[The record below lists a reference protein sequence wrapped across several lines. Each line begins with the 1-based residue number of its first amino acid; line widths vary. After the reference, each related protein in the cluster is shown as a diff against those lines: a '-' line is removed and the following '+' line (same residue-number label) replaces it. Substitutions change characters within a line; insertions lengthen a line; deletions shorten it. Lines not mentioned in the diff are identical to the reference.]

1 MSKPFIKR
9 LKISNFK
16 SIDTLELHDVGPFSV
31 FAGANGT
38 GKSNFFDALAFFQK
52 VVVSGA
58 VEAIRSSGGS
68 EFVRNVTTSRSS
80 DEAIFGL
87 ELEGAFLDNSE
98 EQDHGYVPTSYS
110 MKIHGGESGPQ
121 LEEYLEQSGIKVLNR
136 PRGKSGLEF
145 TTNTGYPV
153 SPKTRDDYSN
163 LPMFN
168 GIAIGELARHIRIY
182 RIDPGAA
189 TGAFDPD
196 GDDTFLDVSGRNL
209 AAVLSRMGKDP
220 NVRED
225 IREWMEFLVP
235 TVESVNIER
244 RHLDKRSEI
253 MFKEKHAERAF
264 PAGFVSQGTMFA
276 LALLVAIL
284 DKPAPLSLTLI
295 EEPERGLH
303 PKAIGELIEL
313 MRETA
318 TPEHAIWIT
327 THSEAVVR
335 HTKLDELW
343 LADRKD
349 GCTTMKHASDGNLT
363 DDDIRPFGMDEAW
376 LSNLLGAGLPW

>member
-38 GKSNFFDALAFFQK
+38 GKSNFFDALAFFQR

-68 EFVRNVTTSRSS
+68 EFVRNATALKSS
-80 DEAIFGL
+80 DETNFGI
-87 ELEGAFLDNSE
+87 ELDGVLLDSSE
-98 EQDHGYVPTSYS
+98 AQAGVFVPTSYS
-110 MKIHGGESGPQ
+110 MTIHGGESGPQ
-121 LEEYLEQSGIKVLNR
+121 LEEGLTQSGKTYNR
-136 PRGKSGLEF
+136 PRGKSGLEY
-145 TTNTGYPV
+145 TTITGHPI
-153 SPKTRDDYSN
+153 SPRIRDDYSN
-163 LPMFN
+163 LSMFE
-168 GIAIGELARHIRIY
+168 GIAVGELARNIRLY

-189 TGAFDPD
+189 TGAFEPD

-244 RHLDKRSEI
+244 RHLDQRSEI
-253 MFKEKHAERAF
+253 TFKEKHAARAF

-276 LALLVAIL
+276 LSLLVAIL

-327 THSEAVVR
+327 THSESVVR
-335 HTKLDELW
+335 HTKLEELW
-343 LADRKD
+343 LVDRKE
-349 GCTTMKHASDGNLT
+349 GATIMKHASDGNLT
-363 DDDIRPFGMDEAW
+363 DEDIRPFGMDEAW